1 MIRIHKKKAQLSLL
15 ILSVTFVFIFA
26 VPSFTYDAFWHENE
40 GIYLPFALLF
50 GGSYL
55 YAFSSYAKAKG
66 YSGIAGILLSFF
78 FLLGLIILV
87 LLKDKTQ
94 RPEFAVLKD

>member
-1 MIRIHKKKAQLSLL
+1 MIRNHKKKAQVSLL
-15 ILSVTFVFIFA
+15 ILFAIFA
-26 VPSFTYDAFWHENE
+26 FLLAVPYFTYDRFWHDNE

-55 YAFSSYAKAKG
+55 YTFSSYAKAKR
-66 YSGIAGILLSFF
+66 YSGVTGILLFFF

-87 LLKDKTQ
+87 LLKNKTRQ
-94 RPEFAVLKD
+94 PEMATLKN